1 MLYRQV
7 PKNGDKLSVLGY
19 GCMRFPVRM
28 GSINQKLAEKQ
39 ILYALDQGVN
49 YFDTAFPY
57 HNGKSEPFLGKVISQ
72 NGFRNEIKIATK
84 LPHWRTHSKADMG
97 RILDEQLSKLKTDRI
112 DYYLVHA
119 LNGELWKTAKRNGVI
134 AFLDDALRKG
144 KIINAGFSFHGLA
157 EEFNG
162 IVDDYDWTFC
172 QIQYNYLDTQNQAG
186 TAGLQYAASKDMAVI
201 IMEPLRGGNLAKTP
215 PPTVKDIWS
224 KAENKK
230 TPVGWSLGWIWTH
243 PEVTVVLSG
252 MNNDDHIRENLVLA
266 EKALPNAFS
275 VKENQLV
282 DEAAAE
288 FRRVMKVGCT
298 GCQYC
303 MPCPAGVNIPG
314 CFDWY
319 NSRHAFKDKKAKL
332 WYLFQ
337 NGGIV
342 TEKPTLASMCVQC
355 EECLEK
361 CPQQLPIPDLLKDV
375 QGDMEGFMTK
385 PMIWL
390 MKRTMKIRK
399 KKKPSTPVS
408 KRSTHDEHKKNQ
420 FKTED

>member
-1 MLYRQV
+1 MVKGKKVMQYREV

-39 ILYALDQGVN
+39 IMYAFDNGVN
-49 YFDTAFPY
+49 YFDTAAPY
-57 HNGKSEPFLGKVISQ
+57 HNGKSEPFLGKVLS
-72 NGFRNEIKIATK
+72 NNRCRDDVKIATK
-84 LPHWRTHSKADMG
+84 LPHWRSNSKAEMD

-112 DYYLVHA
+112 DYYLIHA
-119 LNGELWKTAKRNGVI
+119 LNGELWGAAKRHGVI
-134 AFLDDALRKG
+134 EFMDDALQKG

-215 PPTVKDIWS
+215 PPSIKDIWA
-224 KAENKK
+224 KAEHNKK
-230 TPVGWSLGWIWTH
+230 PVEWSLGWIWDH
-243 PEVTVVLSG
+243 SEVTVVLSG
-252 MNNDDHIRENLVLA
+252 MNDDGHIKENLALA
-266 EKALPNAFS
+266 EKALPNS
-275 VKENQLV
+275 LTEKENQLV
-282 DEAAAE
+282 EEAADE

-298 GCQYC
+298 SCQYC
-303 MPCPAGVNIPG
+303 MPCPAGVNIPS
-314 CFDWY
+314 CFEFY
-319 NSRHAFKDKKAKL
+319 NSRHVFKDKAAKMM
-332 WYLFQ
+332 YHFF

-342 TEKPTLASMCVQC
+342 TDKPTMASVCVQC

-361 CPQQLPIPDLLKDV
+361 CPQHLPIPDLLNDV
-375 QGDMEGFMTK
+375 QEDMEGFMTK

-390 MKRTMKIRK
+390 MKRVMKVRK
-399 KKKPSTPVS
+399 KEK
-408 KRSTHDEHKKNQ
+408 Q
-420 FKTED
+420 